1 MPDDQTFAWRI
12 QQHLPSIH
20 VRNYGCGAYST
31 YQALQTLE
39 QILAGSQPPR
49 MVVYG
54 LMEEHE
60 GRNVAAPDWL
70 LILELFARAGMDSA
84 PYCTLDDQGQLV
96 RHPPL
101 RHPHFP
107 LRTSSALSAYL
118 ELQYAKA
125 SGAARAAQAR
135 PVTERLLLEM
145 SRLARSRGVR
155 FAVVLLHGASTS
167 RLHYLAFLKRNDV
180 DVLDCGFRIRPQLQV
195 PGEGHP
201 NGIANAR
208 WARCLEGFI
217 ADAMHVPSPDRLDG
231 FRGDESDATDQK
243 M

>member
-20 VRNYGCGAYST
+20 AHYGCGAYST

-101 RHPHFP
+101 RHPHFAAHVIGVVGIS
-107 LRTSSALSAYL
+107 RAAVRQG
-118 ELQYAKA
+118 ER
-125 SGAARAAQAR
+125 GAARAARR
-135 PVTERLLLEM
+135 PGRSPSVCC
-145 SRLARSRGVR
+145 SR
-155 FAVVLLHGASTS
+155 
-167 RLHYLAFLKRNDV
+167 
-180 DVLDCGFRIRPQLQV
+180 
-195 PGEGHP
+195 
-201 NGIANAR
+201 
-208 WARCLEGFI
+208 
-217 ADAMHVPSPDRLDG
+217 
-231 FRGDESDATDQK
+231 
-243 M
+243 